1 MVVNMTEDKYS
12 EQKMKL
18 RRETLAILLK
28 NFDDNK
34 SIYECADDWCS
45 KQVSTN
51 GLVSYYKAYY
61 NK

>member
-1 MVVNMTEDKYS
+1 MTER
-12 EQKMKL
+12 QLKL
-18 RRETLAILLK
+18 REETLSILLK
-28 NFDDNK
+28 NFGNNNTNR

-45 KQVSTN
+45 KQVTTS